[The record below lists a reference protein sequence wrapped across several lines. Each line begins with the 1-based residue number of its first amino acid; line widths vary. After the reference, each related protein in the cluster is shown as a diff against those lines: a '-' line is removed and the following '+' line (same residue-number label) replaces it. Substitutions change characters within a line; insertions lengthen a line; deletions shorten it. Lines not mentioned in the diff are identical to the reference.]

1 MGTQKR
7 PNCFVLYRRDKALEI
22 RKQHPHHSFPNRVL
36 SQMSGVM
43 WKKESEEIR
52 KYYQDL
58 ARRELEISVG
68 GPSVPDVVDKE
79 PQEEIKVEIVDTEL
93 QFEFDEQHV
102 NDGTVW
108 ETLPRTPSPIAESE
122 IKTWFTF

>member
-1 MGTQKR
+1 MGTEKR

-22 RKQHPHHSFPNRVL
+22 RKQHPHQSFPNRVL

-43 WKKESEEIR
+43 WKKESAEVR

-58 ARRELEISVG
+58 ARREFEISVG
-68 GPSVPDVVDKE
+68 GPSVPEDKE
-79 PQEEIKVEIVDTEL
+79 LKEEKKGEISDTEL

>member
-1 MGTQKR
+1 
-7 PNCFVLYRRDKALEI
+7 
-22 RKQHPHHSFPNRVL
+22 
-36 SQMSGVM
+36 M